1 MELSMPPRTDKTR
14 VDAMIDVLR
23 ARVQDFL
30 GNRLV
35 AMYLDGSL
43 TTGDFDQDS
52 DIDFVVV
59 TETPVTPEE
68 FAGLQAMHE
77 ALARLDSPWA
87 IQLEGSYLSRR
98 AVRRFDPEDALY
110 PNLERGPGERLKWA
124 YHDETW
130 DLHRYVLRERGIP
143 LVGPAA
149 DTLIDPVPPDR
160 LRAVM
165 RSNLTGW
172 AARFL
177 EDPGPLR
184 ARGYQSY
191 VVLSLCR
198 ILYTLET
205 AQVVSKRVA
214 ASWAQVRLEERWSPL
229 IARAIEGRRNPD
241 GASMPEDVRETQAMI
256 RAALERAGQ
265 APSPAPDAP
274 A

>member
-1 MELSMPPRTDKTR
+1 MAQIN
-14 VDAMIDVLR
+14 VDDPSVHEMIGGLR
-23 ARVQDFL
+23 ARVQAYL

-59 TETPVTPEE
+59 TEERVTAQE
-68 FAGLQAMHE
+68 FAELQAMHE
-77 ALARLDSPWA
+77 ALAQIDSPWA
-87 IQLEGSYLSRR
+87 LQLEGSYLSRR
-98 AVRRFDPEDALY
+98 AVRCFDPEDALY
-110 PNLERGPGERLKWA
+110 PNIERGPGERLKWA

-130 DLHRYVLRERGIP
+130 DLHRYVLRERGIC

-149 DTLIDPVPPDR
+149 ETLIDPVPPDR

-177 EDPGPLR
+177 EDPGPLQS
-184 ARGYQSY
+184 RGYQSF

-205 AQVVSKRVA
+205 SRVVSKRVA
-214 ASWAQVRLEERWSPL
+214 ADWAQAHLDERWAPL
-229 IARAIEGRRNPD
+229 IARAFEGRHHPD
-241 GASMPEDVRETQAMI
+241 DLPAPEDIRETQAMI
-256 RAALERAGQ
+256 RAALACTG
-265 APSPAPDAP
+265 
-274 A
+274 